1 MNLGIQVG
9 VKMTKKKSKTN
20 KILVI
25 ILIFLICVAV
35 GFFAFPS
42 VSRWLTQE
50 RADNLTD
57 AFDNRQEKVEDVL
70 DGLDGLVDATDAV
83 KTDKNSDGKSVDQKS
98 EDTGHNE
105 GSYGY
110 DVYYDRD
117 DTSGWSDYDSNY
129 LKELMAQLYK
139 DSVAYNDYLKKRQDF
154 SIPWTYSALDLN
166 KYGIYDGMY
175 GYISIPKIDVNQPI
189 YLGATQGNM
198 AYGVTH
204 LMSTSLP
211 IGGESTNCVLSGHT
225 GYIGRYFFDNLSDL
239 RKGDKVYIKN
249 YFGKLEYQVTGYRK
263 VGPTDTSDMYIE
275 RGKDKLTL
283 FTCIDWGSNRYVVT
297 CERVK

>member
-1 MNLGIQVG
+1 
-9 VKMTKKKSKTN
+9 MTKKKSKTN

-35 GFFAFPS
+35 GFFSFPS

-57 AFDNRQEKVEDVL
+57 AFDNRQERVEAIL
-70 DGLDGLVDATDAV
+70 DGLEGLIGATDAV
-83 KTDKNSDGKSVDQKS
+83 KTDKNSDGKSEDQKS
-98 EDTGHNE
+98 EDTGH
-105 GSYGY
+105 YGY

-117 DTSGWSDYDSNY
+117 DTGGWSDYDDSY

-139 DSVAYNDYLKKRQDF
+139 DSVAYNNSLKKRQDF
-154 SIPWTYSALDLN
+154 SIPWTYSALDLK

-225 GYIGRYFFDNLSDL
+225 GYIGRYFFDNLPNLD
-239 RKGDKVYIKN
+239 KGDKVYIKN

-275 RGKDKLTL
+275 RGKDKLTM
-283 FTCIDWGSNRYVVT
+283 FTCIDWGKNRYVVT

>member
-1 MNLGIQVG
+1 MS
-9 VKMTKKKSKTN
+9 KKKSKIN
-20 KILVI
+20 KILVT

-35 GFFAFPS
+35 GFFSFPS

-57 AFDNRQEKVEDVL
+57 AFDNRQERVESIL
-70 DGLDGLVDATDAV
+70 DGLEGLIGATGAV
-83 KTDKNSDGKSVDQKS
+83 KTDKNSDGKSEDQKS
-98 EDTGHNE
+98 EETVL
-105 GSYGY
+105 YGY

-117 DTSGWSDYDSNY
+117 DTGGWSDYDDSY

-139 DSVAYNDYLKKRQDF
+139 DSVAYNNSLKKRQDF
-154 SIPWTYSALDLN
+154 SIPWTYSALDLK

-211 IGGESTNCVLSGHT
+211 IGGESTHCVLSGHT
-225 GYIGRYFFDNLSDL
+225 GYIGRYFFDSLPDL
-239 RKGDKVYIKN
+239 RKGDRVYIKN

-283 FTCIDWGSNRYVVT
+283 FTCTDWGKNRYMVT

>member
-1 MNLGIQVG
+1 
-9 VKMTKKKSKTN
+9 MTKKKSKTN
-20 KILVI
+20 KILI
-25 ILIFLICVAV
+25 IISIFLICVSV

-57 AFDNRQEKVEDVL
+57 AFDNRQERVEDVL
-70 DGLDGLVDATDAV
+70 DGLEGLVDATDAV
-83 KTDKNSDGKSVDQKS
+83 KTDTNSDGKGSDDGK
-98 EDTGHNE
+98 EDDGKEDDAPGYYE

-117 DTSGWSDYDSNY
+117 DTGGWSDYDDSY

-139 DSVAYNDYLKKRQDF
+139 DSAAYNDSLKKRQDF
-154 SIPWTYSALDLN
+154 SIPWTYSALNLKN
-166 KYGIYDGMY
+166 YGIYDGMY
-175 GYISIPKIDVNQPI
+175 GYLSIPKVGVNQPI
-189 YLGATQGNM
+189 YLGATEGNM

-225 GYIGRYFFDNLSDL
+225 GYIGRYFFDSLPDL
-239 RKGDKVYIKN
+239 DKGDKVYIKN

-275 RGKDKLTL
+275 RGKDKLTM
-283 FTCIDWGSNRYVVT
+283 FTCIDWGKNRYVVT

>member
-1 MNLGIQVG
+1 MS
-9 VKMTKKKSKTN
+9 KKKSKIN
-20 KILVI
+20 KILVT

-35 GFFAFPS
+35 GFFSFPS

-50 RADNLTD
+50 HANNLTD
-57 AFDNRQEKVEDVL
+57 AFDNRQERVDKVL
-70 DGLDGLVDATDAV
+70 DGLKGLVDATGAV
-83 KTDKNSDGKSVDQKS
+83 KTDKNSDGKSADQNGEK
-98 EDTGHNE
+98 TGYYE

-110 DVYYDRD
+110 DVYYNRD
-117 DTSGWSDYDSNY
+117 DTGGWSDYDDSY
-129 LKELMAQLYK
+129 LKELMVQLYK
-139 DSVAYNDYLKKRQDF
+139 DSVAYNNSLKKRQDF
-154 SIPWTYSALDLN
+154 SIPWTYSALNLK

-211 IGGESTNCVLSGHT
+211 IGGESTHCVLSGHT
-225 GYIGRYFFDNLSDL
+225 GYIGRYFFDNLPDL
-239 RKGDKVYIKN
+239 RKGDRVYIKN

-283 FTCIDWGSNRYVVT
+283 FTCIDWGKNRYMVT

>member
-1 MNLGIQVG
+1 MS
-9 VKMTKKKSKTN
+9 KKKSKTN
-20 KILVI
+20 KILVT

-35 GFFAFPS
+35 GFFSFPS

-50 RADNLTD
+50 HANNLTD
-57 AFDNRQEKVEDVL
+57 AFDNRQERVDKVL
-70 DGLDGLVDATDAV
+70 DGLEGLVDATGAV
-83 KTDKNSDGKSVDQKS
+83 KTDKNSDSKSADPKG
-98 EDTGHNE
+98 EKAGYYE
-105 GSYGY
+105 GTYGY
-110 DVYYDRD
+110 DVYYNRD
-117 DTSGWSDYDSNY
+117 DTGGWSDYDDNY

-139 DSVAYNDYLKKRQDF
+139 DSVAYNNSLKKRQDF
-154 SIPWTYSALDLN
+154 SIPWTYSALNLK

-189 YLGATQGNM
+189 YLGASQGNM

-225 GYIGRYFFDNLSDL
+225 GYIGRYFFDNLPDL

-283 FTCIDWGSNRYVVT
+283 FTCKDWGKNRYVVM

>member
-1 MNLGIQVG
+1 MS
-9 VKMTKKKSKTN
+9 KKKSKTN
-20 KILVI
+20 KILVT

-35 GFFAFPS
+35 GFFSFPS

-50 RADNLTD
+50 NANNLTD
-57 AFDNRQEKVEDVL
+57 AFDNRQERVDKVL
-70 DGLDGLVDATDAV
+70 DGLDGLVDATGAV
-83 KTDKNSDGKSVDQKS
+83 KTDKNSDGKSADQNGEK
-98 EDTGHNE
+98 TGYYE

-110 DVYYDRD
+110 DVYYNRD
-117 DTSGWSDYDSNY
+117 DTGGWSDYDDSY

-139 DSVAYNDYLKKRQDF
+139 DSVAYNNSLKKRQDF
-154 SIPWTYSALDLN
+154 SIPWTYSALDLR

-225 GYIGRYFFDNLSDL
+225 GYIGRYFFDNLPDL
-239 RKGDKVYIKN
+239 SKGDRVYIKN
-249 YFGKLEYQVTGYRK
+249 YFGKLEYQVTGYHK

-283 FTCIDWGSNRYVVT
+283 FTCKDWGKNRYVVM
-297 CERVK
+297 CKRVK

>member
-1 MNLGIQVG
+1 
-9 VKMTKKKSKTN
+9 MTKKKSKTN

-35 GFFAFPS
+35 GFFSFPS

-57 AFDNRQEKVEDVL
+57 AFDNRQERVEAIL
-70 DGLDGLVDATDAV
+70 DGLEGLIGATDAV
-83 KTDKNSDGKSVDQKS
+83 KTDKNSDGKSEDQKS
-98 EDTGHNE
+98 EDTGH
-105 GSYGY
+105 YGY

-117 DTSGWSDYDSNY
+117 DTGGWSDYDDSY

-139 DSVAYNDYLKKRQDF
+139 DSVAYNNSLKKRQDF
-154 SIPWTYSALDLN
+154 SIPWTYSALDLK

-225 GYIGRYFFDNLSDL
+225 GYIGRYFFDNLPDL
-239 RKGDKVYIKN
+239 NKGDKVYIKN

-275 RGKDKLTL
+275 RGKDKLTM
-283 FTCIDWGSNRYVVT
+283 FTCIDWGKNRYVVT